1 MRRRIWIRRRRRM
14 RLAYSSRMVA
24 GRRRPATA
32 GEGARAPF
40 QEPRLQ
46 PLARPLRAELLDHF
60 LSPLAEARAQG
71 GVAEELQQRVAE
83 RAGVA
88 LRREER
94 VIMHCMER
102 EERRN

>member
-24 GRRRPATA
+24 GRGRPATA

-60 LSPLAEARAQG
+60 LSTLEEASAKGR
-71 GVAEELQQRVAE
+71 VAEELQQHVE
-83 RAGVA
+83 GGGGVA
-88 LRREER
+88 SRSNEHGMIHGLELER
-94 VIMHCMER
+94 
-102 EERRN
+102 